1 MKKANQKAMLLF
13 GCKSGIGFEILKL
26 SESYGFNVVGISKN
40 RLNQEFSNPKAFLQ
54 CDLGAIENLSK
65 IKEFLKK
72 NKLKFDVCIYNA
84 GYAVAGNILQLQE
97 KDILKMVNVNYTM
110 PLLII
115 KSLMNENVLKK
126 NSKIIYVSTT
136 TVEKQIP
143 EIGMYAKNKKM
154 FEEVV
159 KTHINVFKRNRGVR
173 LIIVRLGAVNTNF
186 GVNFSLDVR
195 KNMKKGLSSRE
206 VARYIL
212 EIVAGRWCDEIME
225 ISIKKG

>member
-1 MKKANQKAMLLF
+1 MKKANPKAMLLF

-54 CDLGAIENLSK
+54 CDLGVIENLSK

-72 NKLKFDVCIYNA
+72 NKLKFDVCIYNT
-84 GYAVAGNILQLQE
+84 GYAVAGDILQLQE

-136 TVEKQIP
+136 AIEKQIP
-143 EIGMYAKNKKM
+143 EISMYAKNKKM
-154 FEEVV
+154 FEEVI
-159 KTHINVFKRNRGVR
+159 KTHINVFERNRGVR

-186 GVNFSLDVR
+186 GVNFSLNVR
-195 KNMKKGLSSRE
+195 ENMKNGLSPQK
-206 VARYIL
+206 VAKYVLNIAKGRL
-212 EIVAGRWCDEIME
+212 GNELTEIC
-225 ISIKKG
+225 IKK